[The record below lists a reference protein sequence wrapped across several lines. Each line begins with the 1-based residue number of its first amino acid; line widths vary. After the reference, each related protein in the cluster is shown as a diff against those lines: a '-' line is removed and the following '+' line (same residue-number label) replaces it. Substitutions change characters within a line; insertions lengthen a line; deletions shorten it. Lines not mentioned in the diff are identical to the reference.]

1 MAIRGACCTNSCNN
15 YIIIHLQRQSGN
27 KKEIKNQ
34 APPALTIPDSYRESI
49 MMLAVLIYSALTIL
63 LSGGIICAAM
73 TAFTRSSGING
84 TNPARNAALKLR

>member
-1 MAIRGACCTNSCNN
+1 MVPAAPIAAITILL
-15 YIIIHLQRQSGN
+15 YIYNGN
-27 KKEIKNQ
+27 QATKKEIKNQ

-63 LSGGIICAAM
+63 LSGGIICAAT

>member
-1 MAIRGACCTNSCNN
+1 MVPAAPIATITILL
-15 YIIIHLQRQSGN
+15 YIYNGN
-27 KKEIKNQ
+27 QATKKVIKNQ
-34 APPALTIPDSYRESI
+34 APPAMTIPDSYRESI